1 MIKNIKKALNK
12 LFEPKYMDWEQ
23 YKEKIDT
30 LSDYNFKQTTNKES
44 IKNMPGAGKPAKA
57 SFSVGA

>member
-1 MIKNIKKALNK
+1 
-12 LFEPKYMDWEQ
+12 MDWEQ